1 VILVEP
7 PDNNAYRSE
16 VRIGT
21 RSRDEGWGHA
31 NGLRFIGVAVPQDA
45 VITSAR
51 LSLRYKYHTGMPV
64 NVYIHGE
71 AADSSAP
78 FTDSNPLTHQRPHTE
93 ASITWDMEF
102 TPTSGM
108 WFDSPDIASL
118 VQDIVSRPG
127 WSVYNALSVL
137 IESDANN
144 ANYIDAWAYDHDP
157 QLAVKIEI
165 CYQSGSA
172 PIATATPTPT
182 SWRATSTPT
191 ARPGTPV
198 PTRPPSPGT
207 KQGLTW
213 LYWSSIPASKVA
225 DTGARAVQDW
235 GYHAAKAVEAINAG
249 LIYYPVQWDCSLG
262 EASVDEPAIRAFINS
277 NPNKLKGLTWLTFNE
292 PEWPFQAGCSA
303 AEAARAFHKLD
314 QVLRRGSNPADPTAK
329 LYCCGNANTDVWK
342 GFMADFRTAY
352 HSAYAQNPPLDGV
365 NLHLYNGPSKRLD
378 WCRLEANLDDFRN
391 WQQNQSWIVGKPAV
405 VSEWGV
411 LSNSTEHPTDAQAMV
426 GNCSP
431 GCNCDTMARMWD
443 VFEDRS
449 WVQHHLWWTT
459 YADPSTGDA
468 SEFWD
473 SGNIFANRNGTQLT
487 DPVGQKYHALSTG
500 S

>member
-7 PDNNAYRSE
+7 PENHAYRSE

-21 RSRDEGWGHA
+21 RSWDEGWRHA

-45 VITSAR
+45 FVTSAR

-64 NVYIHGE
+64 KVYIHGE
-71 AADSSAP
+71 AVDSSAP
-78 FTDSNPLTHQRPHTE
+78 FTSDNTLAHQRLHTE
-93 ASITWDMEF
+93 ASITWNMDF
-102 TPTSGM
+102 APTSGM
-108 WFDSPDIASL
+108 WFDSPGIAPL
-118 VQDIVSRPG
+118 VQEIVNRSG

-137 IESDANN
+137 IESAPDTAH
-144 ANYIDAWAYDHDP
+144 YIDAWAYDHDP
-157 QLAVKIEI
+157 QLAVKMEI

-182 SWRATSTPT
+182 P
-191 ARPGTPV
+191 RPGTTI

-213 LYWSSIPASKVA
+213 PYSSSISASKVA
-225 DTGARAVQDW
+225 DAGAKAVQDW
-235 GYHAAKAVEAINAG
+235 GYHAANAIEAINAG
-249 LIYYPVQWDCSLG
+249 LIYYPVQFNCSLG
-262 EASVDEPAIRAFINS
+262 ETSVDEPAIRAFINS
-277 NPNKLKGLTWLTFNE
+277 DPNKLKGLTWLAFNE
-292 PEWPFQAGCSA
+292 PEWPYQAGCSA
-303 AEAARAFHKLD
+303 EQAARAFHKLD

-329 LYCCGNANTDVWK
+329 LYCCGNVNTDVWT
-342 GFMADFRTAY
+342 GFMADFRAAY
-352 HSAYAQNPPLDGV
+352 YSAYAQNPPLDGV
-365 NLHLYNGPSKRLD
+365 NLHLYNGPIHRLD
-378 WCRLEANLDDFRN
+378 WCRLETNLDDFRD
-391 WQQNQSWIVGKPAV
+391 WQQNQSWIAGKPAV

-411 LSNSTEHPTDAQAMV
+411 LSNSTEHPTDTQAMV

-431 GCNCDTMARMWD
+431 GCYCDVMARMWD
-443 VFEDRS
+443 VFEYSD

-459 YADPSTGDA
+459 YSTGNA

-473 SGNIFANRNGTQLT
+473 TGNIFTDCNGTQLT
-487 DPVGQKYHALSTG
+487 DPVGQKYRALSTG